1 MTISGSPNMNN
12 ETRVVENQWVR
23 ALVEV
28 VSSIAKMNTIYVIG
42 GHVSL
47 GGIWIPLTSRNF

>member
-1 MTISGSPNMNN
+1 MNS
-12 ETRVVENQWVR
+12 ETKVVENEWVH

-28 VSSIAKMNTIYVIG
+28 VSSIAKMNVIYVIG

-47 GGIWIPLTSRNF
+47 GGIWIPLTSHNF